1 METAMG
7 GFVLGVTTTLCVILV
22 GAMMAFGP
30 HILDWLDSTPE
41 QG

>member
-7 GFVLGVTTTLCVILV
+7 GFVLGVTTTLCVVLV

-30 HILDWLDSTPE
+30 DILEWIERTE

>member
-7 GFVLGVTTTLCVILV
+7 GFVLGVTTTLCVVLIV
-22 GAMMAFGP
+22 AMMAFGP
-30 HILDWLDSTPE
+30 DILEWLEHTPE

>member
-1 METAMG
+1 MG
-7 GFVLGVTTTLCVILV
+7 GFVLGVTTTLCVLLV

-30 HILDWLDSTPE
+30 QILDWLDGPAE